1 MTEIGHNSDAHG
13 IARDHLR
20 AFVER
25 IERLDEEAKALND
38 DRKDVYGEAK
48 SMGFDVKILKK
59 VIALRRKD
67 DQERMEEDLILQTYL
82 QALGMIEG
90 SSEEG
95 A

>member
-1 MTEIGHNSDAHG
+1 MSGIGDNSGVYG
-13 IARDHLR
+13 IAADHLK

-48 SMGFDVKILKK
+48 SMGFDTKILKK

-67 DQERMEEDLILQTYL
+67 DQERMEEDLILDTYL
-82 QALGMIEG
+82 QALGMKAASQKDGE
-90 SSEEG
+90 
-95 A
+95 